1 MGDAPKGAYAAMVV
15 RGDRGVSHLKDG
27 SLGGSEPPLCG
38 EVATQG
44 SQEKPLPSPSRKG
57 WRGAS
62 VTVPET
68 ATGGRGEYPQAR
80 GITPAKELCKMSP

>member
-1 MGDAPKGAYAAMVV
+1 MVV
-15 RGDRGVSHLKDG
+15 RGDRGVSVRKERW
-27 SLGGSEPPLCG
+27 LGGSEPPLRG
-38 EVATQG
+38 KVATQG